1 MGLSCMH
8 WAVLNWEDVNILR
21 SSLKHLLGN
30 FCNWVWGGDG
40 HSMVRLSLLSL
51 PATAKECETAWCWPQ
66 LTPVLLSHLSTG
78 PHTAYAH
85 LFTSLP
91 FYLETWSLNVL
102 RVEIQS
108 INVLI
113 IDHDLHHAGCS
124 VTPNLMWPWWNVEIS
139 NFPRQLGWP
148 YFEKGLT
155 KLDVP
160 RGEADEAINPIDWGK
175 QLARCLLS
183 TIVS

>member
-1 MGLSCMH
+1 MIFSMGLSCMH

-124 VTPNLMWPWWNVEIS
+124 VTPNLICPGGMSRSQIS
-139 NFPRQLGWP
+139 PGNWVDRIL
-148 YFEKGLT
+148 K
-155 KLDVP
+155 
-160 RGEADEAINPIDWGK
+160 RDWRSLMSHGGRLMK
-175 QLARCLLS
+175 R
-183 TIVS
+183 

>member
-78 PHTAYAH
+78 PHT
-85 LFTSLP
+85 
-91 FYLETWSLNVL
+91 
-102 RVEIQS
+102 
-108 INVLI
+108 VLI

-183 TIVS
+183 TIAS